1 MKDVTRSISVLDTT
15 LRDGGCV
22 NDFNFG
28 VEYIQGIL
36 TALES
41 AGVEFVELG
50 YVDDKKGSATGRTK
64 YISEKV
70 VPDAVNLNKKP
81 GMNYLVMM
89 DFGRFNPSMLSVC
102 DGQGVDGVRLAFHKK
117 DWRAAISCGRLIL
130 EKGYKLFL
138 QPMLTMHYSDEE
150 FLGLIKSVNENLS
163 AATAFYIV
171 DSFGEMRHDD
181 LAHLVGIVDRE
192 LNPSMALGLHSHNNL
207 QLSYSLAM
215 TLMDMPL
222 RRDLIIDA
230 SLMGMGKGA
239 GNLCTEL
246 LLEQLNL
253 YHGAEYEISPA
264 LAVIDRV
271 IKVLRQEFQWGYSVE
286 YYLSSVNH
294 CTPSYASY
302 FYNKHMLPIDQV
314 GELLGMIKAEKRISF
329 DEEYARELYLQYRA
343 DGAYDDEKAVAEL
356 KAAIRGRDVLIIAP
370 GKSIAQDRGL
380 IQRELERDGVV
391 SIGLNNFEFETDFV
405 FITRSELLNDALRRC
420 GKYVITTS
428 RIVSGVQTEAK
439 ILSFC
444 RWIEK
449 VGAANDSSAVM
460 AINLA
465 RYAEVKGLVLAGFDG
480 FSVDVNA
487 NYGDRNLRRP
497 LTGYQVDA
505 CNVFFRDYLARIS
518 QMLSVR
524 FLTPSLYEV

>member
-1 MKDVTRSISVLDTT
+1 MLDTT

-28 VEYIQGIL
+28 AEYMQGIL

-41 AGVEFVELG
+41 TGVEFIELG
-50 YVDDKKGSATGRTK
+50 YVDDTKGSTTGRTK
-64 YISEKV
+64 YISERV
-70 VPDAVNLNKKP
+70 VPDAVGLSKKP
-81 GMNYLVMM
+81 GLNYLVMM
-89 DFGRFNPSMLSVC
+89 DFGRFNPSLLSVC
-102 DGQGVDGVRLAFHKK
+102 DGKGVDGIRLAFHKK

-138 QPMLTMHYSDEE
+138 QPMLTMHYSVEE
-150 FLGLIKSVNENLS
+150 FLGLIKSVNADLS
-163 AATAFYIV
+163 DATAFYIV

-181 LAHLVGIVDRE
+181 LTRLVGIGDRE
-192 LNPSMALGLHSHNNL
+192 LTPSMALGLHSHNNL

-222 RRDLIIDA
+222 QRDLIIDS

-253 YHGAEYEISPA
+253 YHGAKYETGPA
-264 LAVIDRV
+264 LAVIDRI

-286 YYLSSVNH
+286 YYLSSANH

-314 GELLGMIKAEKRISF
+314 GELLGMVKAEKRISF
-329 DEEYARELYLQYRA
+329 DEEYARELYLQYRV
-343 DGAYDDEKAVAEL
+343 DETYDDEKDVAEL
-356 KAAIRGRDVLIIAP
+356 KTAIRGKDVLIVAP
-370 GKSIAQDRGL
+370 GKSITRDRGL
-380 IQRELERDGVV
+380 IQKELERNGVV

-405 FITRSELLNDALRRC
+405 FITRSELLDDALRRC
-420 GKYVITTS
+420 GKHVITTS

-444 RWIEK
+444 KWIEK
-449 VGAANDSSAVM
+449 AGAANDSSAVM

-465 RYAEVKGLVLAGFDG
+465 RYAEAKGLILAGFDG

-487 NYGDRNLRRP
+487 NYGDRNLRHP
-497 LTGYQVDA
+497 LTGSQVDA
-505 CNVFFRDYLARIS
+505 CNIFFKDYLARIS

-524 FLTPSLYEV
+524 FLTPSLYEI